1 MGCSSSQ
8 PTKTSTTIIKGT
20 LKKHSIQSITKNQNK
35 FLSQNENYYKN
46 QKPEI
51 PFNDKIFP
59 PNLDSY
65 FGKENGKFIDKNEKR
80 RNNSILPIEI
90 KEENIIFKHYYEIW
104 GNNSDIFYNNN
115 ISIED
120 IKLGQIGDAY
130 FVSVISSLAEFP
142 KLIIQL
148 FKTLKIKKDE
158 PIEINIKIDG
168 KWKVVLIDDYFP
180 INKENNKPI
189 FSDAPNKNLWGVFL
203 EKAWAKI
210 NKGYVNILCG
220 YPKEVFEFFTPFPTI
235 PIEISLENK
244 ENLWKNIYNCDINNC
259 IMTCFIRE
267 KNNDLKKYGLICN
280 HCFSLITAKEG
291 IVNKENVRLLK
302 LRNPFG
308 EGEWNGDYSD
318 KSEKWTNELK
328 AAFNF
333 EEAKDDGI
341 FWIDFDNFIKYFAIV
356 SICVP
361 LRPIVCYNLE
371 IEEKNSDKLNYLK
384 VKIIKSGILSITIH
398 KELKKFHSDCL
409 DDQNDAIENIIV
421 AKIDKENKKLI
432 YFDSAY
438 NETSSCN
445 TTPGEYLI
453 LFGVDYK
460 TKEVPGRKYRITL
473 SGNCEFKI
481 SNVECDVDYSILK
494 CILIPRIESLEKYKK
509 KMDNDKIILFC
520 GNRFENSA
528 FCWFYLKNPQNE
540 DIAVRPVF
548 VMKNFKKIEDIPNVI
563 KLKPNVPVVF
573 LGNRISANMSFQ
585 SGISGTIKNLNGKEK
600 EIELNQENI
609 NKVFND
615 SNYNDMEIEIEM

>member
-1 MGCSSSQ
+1 MGCGGSKANELDDENINSHKVIGMKFNNGEINYSVNPNKYILNNKNFFLDQ
-8 PTKTSTTIIKGT
+8 NPKEEEDFIDDKFISGPPSIKG
-20 LKKHSIQSITKNQNK
+20 K
-35 FLSQNENYYKN
+35 FPKGCP
-46 QKPEI
+46 K
-51 PFNDKIFP
+51 D
-59 PNLDSY
+59 
-65 FGKENGKFIDKNEKR
+65 
-80 RNNSILPIEI
+80 IE
-90 KEENIIFKHYYEIW
+90 FKSAKEIW
-104 GNNSDIFYNNN
+104 GEKADIFGEGP
-115 ISIED
+115 ITLED
-120 IKLGQIGDAY
+120 IKLGKGKDAY
-130 FVSVISSLAEFP
+130 FVSVLAALAEFP
-142 KLIIQL
+142 ILIIQL
-148 FKTLKIKKDE
+148 FKTMKYKPGKAIQMALN
-158 PIEINIKIDG
+158 IEG
-168 KWKVVLIDDYFP
+168 KWKIVSIDDKFP
-180 INKENNKPI
+180 VEKGTNTPI
-189 FSDAPNKNLWGVFL
+189 FSNANNNKLWGVFL

-210 NKGYVNILCG
+210 NNGWLNICKGN
-220 YPKEVFEFFTPFPTI
+220 PSNVFNALTPYTTI
-235 PIEISLENK
+235 PIDMIRENK
-244 ENLWKNIYNCDINNC
+244 NSLWENIKDADAYCC
-259 IMTCFIRE
+259 IMTCSTSE
-267 KNNDLKKYGLICN
+267 STPGLSNKGLIAN
-280 HCFSLITAKEG
+280 HTFSLVSAFEKEVSGITYK
-291 IVNKENVRLLK
+291 LMK

-333 EEAKDDGI
+333 EVAKDDGI
-341 FWIDFDNFIKYFAIV
+341 FWIDFDNFTKYFATV

-384 VKIIKSGILSITIH
+384 VKISKSGILSITIH

-438 NETSSCN
+438 NETSSCTAN
-445 TTPGEYLI
+445 PGEYLI

-481 SNVECDVDYSILK
+481 SNVECDIDYSILK